1 MASTKR
7 VQKKTIMQKYGTH
20 PKDTGSAQVQV
31 AILTE
36 RINLLASHLE
46 EHPKDVHSRKGLLKL
61 VGKRRKNLNYLKY
74 HQKDEYSRIIE
85 ELKLRK

>member
-1 MASTKR
+1 MSSIKR
-7 VQKKTIMQKYGTH
+7 EQKKEVMQKFGTH

-36 RINLLASHLE
+36 RINMLAGHLE
-46 EHPKDVHSRKGLLKL
+46 SHPKDVHSRKGLLKL

-74 HQKDEYSRIIE
+74 HKKEDYDKIVEN
-85 ELKLRK
+85 LKLRK